1 MYPDSGKGNNIILFK
16 KIPLTTPF
24 LITVVRTVVVP
35 VAHPAQRYTVSI
47 VASELSR
54 GTGGR
59 WCVAHVFQLIRL
71 IPTVIVSIAYKVAG
85 YAPAVL
91 AGELVLLA
99 CLVGAALLVAAISA
113 VVPPVASDRR

>member
-1 MYPDSGKGNNIILFK
+1 MYPQKDSIQ
-16 KIPLTTPF
+16 KITLTTPL

-35 VAHPAQRYTVSI
+35 VAHPAQRYTVST
-47 VASELSR
+47 VTSELSR
-54 GTGGR
+54 RAGGC

-85 YAPAVL
+85 NAAAIL

-99 CLVGAALLVAAISA
+99 CLVGAALLVTAIAAI
-113 VVPPVASDRR
+113 VTPIASDFR